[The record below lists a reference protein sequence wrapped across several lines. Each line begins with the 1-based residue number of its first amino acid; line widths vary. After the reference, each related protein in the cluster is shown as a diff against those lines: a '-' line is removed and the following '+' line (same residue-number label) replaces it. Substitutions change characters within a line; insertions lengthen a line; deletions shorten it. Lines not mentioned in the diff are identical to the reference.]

1 MSIAKIALTAGLLAL
16 QAALLALLH
25 SGEARSATVYQCN
38 GQYQQ
43 NACTGAGSHRSLQ
56 VADARHPEQIK
67 QAHRQLRMAQRQM
80 HTLRG
85 DSPRVRNSRAR
96 TGASQ
101 AVGLSAHRSGD
112 APFRNGQQVGVGSV
126 LQDQAC
132 VQIGGRR
139 VRHGPESRHG
149 CRRLPQHR

>member
-43 NACTGAGSHRSLQ
+43 SACVGAGQHRTLQ
-56 VADARHPEQIK
+56 LADARHTAQVR
-67 QAHRQLRMAQRQM
+67 QAHQQLRAAQRQM
-80 HTLRG
+80 KASRRDGPTRHGR
-85 DSPRVRNSRAR
+85 SRAS
-96 TGASQ
+96 ASQ
-101 AVGLSAHRSGD
+101 AVGLTAHRSGD

-126 LQDQAC
+126 LHDQAC
-132 VQIGGRR
+132 VQIGGGGARQGTASQR
-139 VRHGPESRHG
+139 Q
-149 CRRLPQHR
+149 CKRLSHHR